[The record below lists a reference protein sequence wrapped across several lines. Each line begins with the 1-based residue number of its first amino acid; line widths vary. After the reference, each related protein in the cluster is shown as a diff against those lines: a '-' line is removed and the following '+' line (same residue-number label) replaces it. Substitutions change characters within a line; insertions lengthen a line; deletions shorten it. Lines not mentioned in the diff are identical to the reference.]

1 MGYGQAE
8 GGGGAK
14 GKGKPLFERGEKVA
28 IGASGGKDST
38 VLAYIMTLLNER
50 YDYGLELSLLSIDE
64 GISGY
69 RDASLDTVKR
79 NAEQYGLPLTILS
92 YHDLYNGWTMD
103 RVVAEIGK
111 KGNCTYCGVFRR
123 QALDRGADQLTVD
136 HVVTGHNADDV
147 AETVLMN
154 VLRGDFPRLE
164 RCTAITTGGAS
175 SSQSAGDVEGGRDL
189 EDVLPRTIK
198 RSKPFK
204 YAYEKEIVMY
214 AYFKKLDYH
223 STECIYSP
231 TAYRGYARALVKD
244 LESIRPSAIV
254 DIIYSGEAMASSTK
268 LPGRRV
274 GDVEG
279 AKSSSAKSS
288 QPSKYVQR
296 LFAARKPAKPRI
308 ASTMSLIVDK
318 WRPKSLADL
327 QFHDDL
333 SERLR
338 SLARTDFPH
347 TLFYGPSGAGKKTR
361 IMCTL
366 RELFG
371 PGIEKVG
378 DAGNW
383 DRSVIQEVL
392 KEIAQ
397 TQQVDL
403 NAKKRFKVVIINEAD
418 LLSRDAQSALRRTME
433 KFTANLRLI
442 LCANSTSRI
451 IGPIRSRCLL
461 LRVGAPSEE
470 QISHVLHYAASKEM
484 FLLPDHVA
492 LLLARLSQGNLRR
505 ALLSLEALY
514 VQDPAFKTISE
525 QHTLLTGERAKAS
538 DLDTVPRPDWEK
550 YAGRAAEKIL
560 GEQSPERLLEVR
572 GMLYELL
579 VHCIPA
585 TLIVSTITKRLL
597 ERVDEDVK
605 YEIATWAA
613 FYEHRIKL
621 GSKPIFHLE
630 AFCAKIMSIYKQHLL
645 GLPMD

>member
-1 MGYGQAE
+1 
-8 GGGGAK
+8 
-14 GKGKPLFERGEKVA
+14 
-28 IGASGGKDST
+28 
-38 VLAYIMTLLNER
+38 
-50 YDYGLELSLLSIDE
+50 
-64 GISGY
+64 
-69 RDASLDTVKR
+69 
-79 NAEQYGLPLTILS
+79 
-92 YHDLYNGWTMD
+92 
-103 RVVAEIGK
+103 
-111 KGNCTYCGVFRR
+111 
-123 QALDRGADQLTVD
+123 
-136 HVVTGHNADDV
+136 
-147 AETVLMN
+147 
-154 VLRGDFPRLE
+154 
-164 RCTAITTGGAS
+164 
-175 SSQSAGDVEGGRDL
+175 
-189 EDVLPRTIK
+189 
-198 RSKPFK
+198 
-204 YAYEKEIVMY
+204 
-214 AYFKKLDYH
+214 
-223 STECIYSP
+223 
-231 TAYRGYARALVKD
+231 
-244 LESIRPSAIV
+244 
-254 DIIYSGEAMASSTK
+254 
-268 LPGRRV
+268 
-274 GDVEG
+274 
-279 AKSSSAKSS
+279 
-288 QPSKYVQR
+288 
-296 LFAARKPAKPRI
+296 
-308 ASTMSLIVDK
+308 MSLIVDK
-318 WRPKSLADL
+318 WRPKSLSDL
-327 QFHDDL
+327 QFHDEL

-371 PGIEKVG
+371 PGVEKLRIEQRTFLTPSKRKIEVNIVQSNFHIELTPS

-383 DRSVIQEVL
+383 DRSIVQEVL

-461 LRVGAPSEE
+461 LRVGAPSEK
-470 QISHVLHYAASKEM
+470 QISQVLHYAAGKEM
-484 FLLPDHVA
+484 ILLPDHVA

-505 ALLSLEALY
+505 ALLSLEALF
-514 VQDPAFKTISE
+514 VQDPTFKTISE
-525 QHTLLTGERAKAS
+525 QHPLLRGERAKAS

-550 YAGRAAEKIL
+550 YAGRVAEKIL
-560 GEQSPERLLEVR
+560 GDQSPERLLEVR

-605 YEIATWAA
+605 YEVANWAA
-613 FYEHRIKL
+613 FYEHRVKL

-645 GLPMD
+645 GLPME